1 MSYIFIELFNYT
13 EKWRG
18 TDEDTR
24 RSFIAGISGSLDR
37 MPEMGI
43 EIIAYGFNDR
53 DTDQRA
59 PYDFFCVYKVP
70 NRDIQVG
77 FETNVRASGWLDY
90 FEQVNIRGVAQTGY
104 EILDANVRLEL
115 PAEAA

>member
-37 MPEMGI
+37 MPSTVQLYRKMAWNG
-43 EIIAYGFNDR
+43 
-53 DTDQRA
+53 
-59 PYDFFCVYKVP
+59 
-70 NRDIQVG
+70 
-77 FETNVRASGWLDY
+77 
-90 FEQVNIRGVAQTGY
+90 
-104 EILDANVRLEL
+104 
-115 PAEAA
+115 